1 MVAVIS
7 EPCSGHWNAFLV
19 HNLKASDEA
28 MFRCLIVAL
37 WMSALLAPAAA
48 QVQRQFPE
56 SALRGEMVF
65 GQPPEV
71 TLNGEVWRLAPGT
84 RIRAQ
89 NNMLV
94 MSGSLVG
101 SRQMVHYTSEGLGQ
115 IKDVWILRP
124 EELAVEPWP
133 RTAKEAASWV
143 FDSMAQKWSR
153 P

>member
-1 MVAVIS
+1 M
-7 EPCSGHWNAFLV
+7 NA
-19 HNLKASDEA
+19 
-28 MFRCLIVAL
+28 MIRRLIVVL
-37 WMSALLAPAAA
+37 WASVLIVPAGA

-65 GQPPEV
+65 GQPPEIL
-71 TLNGEVWRLAPGT
+71 LNGEAWRLAPGT
-84 RIRAQ
+84 RIRGQ

-101 SRQMVHYTSEGLGQ
+101 SRLMVHYTSEAPGQ

-124 EELAVEPWP
+124 EEVAIEPWP
-133 RTAKEAASWV
+133 RSAKEASTWV
-143 FDSMAQKWSR
+143 FDVIAQKWSR

>member
-1 MVAVIS
+1 M
-7 EPCSGHWNAFLV
+7 NA
-19 HNLKASDEA
+19 
-28 MFRCLIVAL
+28 MIRRLIVVL
-37 WMSALLAPAAA
+37 WASALIVPAGA

-71 TLNGEVWRLAPGT
+71 VLNGEAWRLAPGT
-84 RIRAQ
+84 RIRGQ

-94 MSGSLVG
+94 MSGSLAG
-101 SRQMVHYTSEGLGQ
+101 SRLMVHYTSEAPGQ

-124 EELAVEPWP
+124 EEVAIEPWP
-133 RTAKEAASWV
+133 RSAKEASNWV
-143 FDSMAQKWSR
+143 FDVIAQKWSR